1 MKLSE
6 YKQINSLEFHFQN
19 DNKIIYN
26 CVDDT
31 FTFIGNFADKLN
43 NYFLKTG
50 LKDTLKRFQFIK
62 NTPVSKVTLKNYG
75 GMIENFYEQRENVCF
90 DNIIENMFPE
100 TL

>member
-6 YKQINSLEFHFQN
+6 YKQWNSLEFHFQN

-26 CVDDT
+26 CVDYT